1 MIEFSITGDAQV
13 IARLQ
18 AMPDKIRAA
27 LVNAMKQEWFR
38 IQAAVVTGKLSGDP
52 LHRRTG
58 VLASSINVGGGETA
72 SAFEEG
78 DQEIVGRIG
87 TRVRYG
93 KVHEEGGEFN
103 VPAHARHIL
112 GRFGAGKAAMTT
124 LVRAHTATFPQRSFL
139 RSTFRE
145 MATSVQA
152 SLERSVAQAV
162 SE

>member
-1 MIEFSITGDAQV
+1 MIDFSITGDDKV

-18 AMPDKIRAA
+18 ALPATIRAA
-27 LVNAMKQEWFR
+27 LVDAMKREWFR
-38 IQAAVVTGKLSGDP
+38 VQASVVTGKLSGDP

-58 VLASSINVGGGETA
+58 VLASSINVGGAETA

-78 DQEIVGRIG
+78 ETEIIGRIG

-93 KVHEEGGEFN
+93 KVHEDGGTFN
-103 VPAHARHIL
+103 VPAHAREIV

-124 LVRAHTATFPQRSFL
+124 LVRAHEVKFPQRSFL

-145 MATSVQA
+145 LAPTVQA
-152 SLERSVAQAV
+152 SLERAVAEAV
-162 SE
+162 RS